1 MPRRRVS
8 SHQADIDRLTLEAEV
23 WRREAEALIALAGP
37 SPSARC
43 LEACCGPLG
52 ALAALAE
59 AAPDGHVVGVEAD
72 PELAAEARREVGRR
86 SLGNVTVV
94 TGDLLEFQ
102 PPELF
107 DLTYMRFAPVS
118 LGRPGRR
125 MLEALR
131 SLCLPGGAV
140 LMQEPFGAFHYAGS
154 ESGALEKLL
163 ALATAA
169 YHAEGVDM
177 HAGRRLSSRLA
188 AAGLTDVVERRA
200 RVALPAG
207 HPYLRLPVM
216 LADAL
221 GDAILDLGTVAPADL
236 RELRRL
242 AEHEAAAPALR
253 ATTFELVGAVGR
265 VPLIGRATDPHRA
278 TQSSTVVST

>member
-1 MPRRRVS
+1 MS
-8 SHQADIDRLTLEAEV
+8 SREPEIDRLTLEAEV
-23 WRREAEALIALAGP
+23 WRREAEALIMLAGP

-43 LEACCGPLG
+43 LDACCGPLG

-59 AAPDGHVVGVEAD
+59 AAPDGEVVGVEAD
-72 PELAAEARREVGRR
+72 TALADDARREVARR
-86 SLGNVTVV
+86 GLGNVTVV
-94 TGDLLEFQ
+94 TGDLLEFR
-102 PPELF
+102 PPQLF
-107 DLTYMRFAPVS
+107 DVVYMRFAPVS

-140 LMQEPFGAFHYAGS
+140 LMQEPFGAFHYAGAP
-154 ESGALEKLL
+154 SGALEKLL
-163 ALATAA
+163 GLATAA

-200 RVALPAG
+200 RVALPPG
-207 HPYLRLPVM
+207 HPYLRLPLM

-221 GDAILDLGTVAPADL
+221 GDDILDLGTIASGDL
-236 RELRRL
+236 RELRRQG
-242 AEHEAAAPALR
+242 EHEACEPALQ

-265 VPLIGRATDPHRA
+265 VPALTRDTGGDG
-278 TQSSTVVST
+278 STPASAVVPA